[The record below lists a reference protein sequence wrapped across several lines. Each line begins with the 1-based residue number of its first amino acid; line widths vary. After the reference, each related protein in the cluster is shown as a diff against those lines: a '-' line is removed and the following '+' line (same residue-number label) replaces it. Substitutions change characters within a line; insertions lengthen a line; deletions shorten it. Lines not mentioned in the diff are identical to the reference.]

1 MVGGLLALAL
11 FGVSAAGPL
20 EDGNAAHQRGDYA
33 TAVRLLR
40 PLADKG
46 NAVAQIS
53 LGDMS
58 DKGEG
63 VPQDY
68 SKAATWYGKAANK
81 GNADAQVRLGMMY
94 YSGRNVPSLSQNFAK
109 AAAWFRKAA
118 YKGNAQA
125 QMILG
130 SMYEDG
136 QGVPRD
142 FVQAHMLFNLVAS
155 RQSSTKES
163 NPFCEYPTLGVVC
176 SAASSRDAVAAEMT
190 PAQIAEAQRL
200 ASEWVPK

>member
-1 MVGGLLALAL
+1 MGLYCGCGCFPLGGRTVKQRIASLMVGGLLALAL

-53 LGDMS
+53 IGDMS

-63 VPQDY
+63 VQQDY
-68 SKAATWYGKAANK
+68 SKAVTWYGKAANK

-94 YSGRNVPSLSQNFAK
+94 YSVETCRVCRKISQRRPRGSGK
-109 AAAWFRKAA
+109 PPTREMRKR
-118 YKGNAQA
+118 K
-125 QMILG
+125 
-130 SMYEDG
+130 
-136 QGVPRD
+136 
-142 FVQAHMLFNLVAS
+142 
-155 RQSSTKES
+155 
-163 NPFCEYPTLGVVC
+163 
-176 SAASSRDAVAAEMT
+176 
-190 PAQIAEAQRL
+190 
-200 ASEWVPK
+200 